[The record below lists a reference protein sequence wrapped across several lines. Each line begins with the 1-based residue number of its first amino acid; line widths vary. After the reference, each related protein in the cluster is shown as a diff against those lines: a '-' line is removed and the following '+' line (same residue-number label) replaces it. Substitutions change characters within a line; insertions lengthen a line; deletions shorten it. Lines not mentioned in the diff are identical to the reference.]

1 MTTGHSRL
9 ELAIIPSMELR
20 QLIIITL
27 DSSLIVPR
35 VLRAINDVVVSTSEL
50 PSIDTRAYVF
60 AVIVI
65 RVFDLGVYLFK
76 NWISMQTQ
84 QKGPTSSSMGGQ
96 ITLRSGNG
104 GWLIASSSSWNI
116 TP

>member
-1 MTTGHSRL
+1 MRELHLSHALRHRLMIARHNRL
-9 ELAIIPSMELR
+9 ELAIVPSMELW
-20 QLIIITL
+20 QLIVITF
-27 DSSLIVPR
+27 DSSLIIPR

-76 NWISMQTQ
+76 N
-84 QKGPTSSSMGGQ
+84 
-96 ITLRSGNG
+96 
-104 GWLIASSSSWNI
+104 
-116 TP
+116 

>member
-1 MTTGHSRL
+1 MNTRYNRL

-27 DSSLIVPR
+27 DSSLIISR

-76 NWISMQTQ
+76 N
-84 QKGPTSSSMGGQ
+84 
-96 ITLRSGNG
+96 
-104 GWLIASSSSWNI
+104 
-116 TP
+116 